1 MPNTFK
7 MVPKWQNFAKLGHT
21 GLPND
26 RLAKLNFRE
35 FNLSRRPQ
43 PSLVWK
49 PEDVRSHLLVTVLW
63 FLMPPA
69 LLWKLS
75 AHLSSNFT
83 RQTGLAGW
91 LVGGWGGEKMVI
103 LSILLCWRDII
114 EKGKSMQHKW
124 NHIKWQ
130 SLNLDYSPKIFFFSL
145 KKFRAWVRIPA
156 KRTVNWCSKVKCD
169 DHFIIQAP

>member
-91 LVGGWGGEKMVI
+91 KE
-103 LSILLCWRDII
+103 II

-130 SLNLDYSPKIFFFSL
+130 SLNLDYSPKNFFFSL